1 MRWNSQCK
9 HRNNAPNNI
18 PTDRFIP
25 AIFHPLHVLYTKKI
39 SLIWKGEW
47 VLFWVFLPIAPR
59 RSERSTR
66 CMKLAKIGHI
76 KWTKLIARIWGMNC
90 NSCMLK
96 WKNDT
101 QITRLSGLDEFLRCG
116 WIWRISPRTCNFQCL
131 FSE

>member
-9 HRNNAPNNI
+9 HRNTAVITFLQTALFLPFYI
-18 PTDRFIP
+18 HYMCCTQR
-25 AIFHPLHVLYTKKI
+25 KI
-39 SLIWKGEW
+39 TLIWKGEW

-76 KWTKLIARIWGMNC
+76 RWTKLIARIWGMNC

-96 WKNDT
+96 RKNDT
-101 QITRLSGLDEFLRCG
+101 KITRLSGLDVFLRCG
-116 WIWRISPRTCNFQCL
+116 WIWRISPTTCNFQCL